1 MAQFV
6 VLQKSLYIIRIDHR
20 RFQRTQ
26 TDPKIPRDIA
36 ERRND
41 LLHAVR
47 FLRQLARL
55 IRPDL
60 LHLIKSRIDPRQHDL
75 PIPASDQLFC
85 FRHDFRKPPAA
96 HFASRIRDNAVGA
109 KTITSFLYLDIRP
122 RPVFRVDHQA
132 RLVVSVQL
140 FVALYVKL
148 AHAMFLKLGDVVR
161 QMALFIGARHDIHAV
176 HRRHFLRADLSVAA
190 RHHHHTVRIY
200 LFHPANILPGLFIR
214 YSRDRAGIDH
224 VNIGKLPL
232 VHHSV
237 SLLFER
243 RRDCLRF
250 ILIYFASKRMECDLH
265 KFPPRI

>member
-1 MAQFV
+1 MAQLV

-20 RFQRTQ
+20 RFQRAQ

-36 ERRND
+36 QCSDD
-41 LLHAVR
+41 LLHTVR
-47 FLRQLARL
+47 LLRQSARL

-60 LHLIKSRIDPRQHDL
+60 LHLIKSRIDARQHDL

-85 FRHDFRKPPAA
+85 FRHDFRKPPAPY
-96 HFASRIRDNAVGA
+96 FAPCIRDDAVGA
-109 KTITSFLYLDIRP
+109 KTITSLLDLDIRP
-122 RPVFRVDHQA
+122 RPVFCVDHQA
-132 RLVVSVQL
+132 CLVVNIQFL
-140 FVALYVKL
+140 VALDVKL
-148 AHAMFLKLGDVVR
+148 AHAVFLKFRDVIR
-161 QMALFIGARHDIHAV
+161 QMALFIGARHDIHTV
-176 HRRHFLRADLSVAA
+176 YRRHFLRADLSVAS
-190 RHHHHTVRIY
+190 RHHHHAVGIH
-200 LFHPANILPGLFIR
+200 LLHPANILPGLFIR

-265 KFPPRI
+265 RVPPRI

>member
-6 VLQKSLYIIRIDHR
+6 VLQKSLHIIRIDHR

-41 LLHAVR
+41 LLHAVK

-60 LHLIKSRIDPRQHDL
+60 LHFIKSRIDPRQHDL
-75 PIPASDQLFC
+75 PVAASNQLFC
-85 FRHDFRKPPAA
+85 FRHDFRKPPAP
-96 HFASRIRDNAVGA
+96 HFSPCIRDNAIGA

-132 RLVVSVQL
+132 CLVVSVQFL
-140 FVALYVKL
+140 VSLNVKL
-148 AHAMFLKLGDVVR
+148 AHAVFLKLGDVVR
-161 QMALFIGARHDIHAV
+161 QMAFFIGARHDIHAV
-176 HRRHFLRADLSVAA
+176 YRRHFLRADLSVAA
-190 RHHHHTVRIY
+190 RHHHHAVGIY
-200 LFHPANILPGLFIR
+200 LLHPANILPGLLVR
-214 YSRDRAGIDH
+214 HSRDRAGVDH